1 MPLNKKNLKVTDRIL
16 ERSKDSREKHVGQTS
31 EGTN

>member
-1 MPLNKKNLKVTDRIL
+1 MPLNKKVLKVTDRIL
-16 ERSKDSREKHVGQTS
+16 KRSKDSREKHGGQTS